1 MLFTS
6 SFFDFFAFF
15 DVGFLL
21 SASSASSRA
30 RLVER
35 GFPLDAGAFVV
46 DLDADGELVDS
57 SSVRS
62 PATSATAA
70 PAAAT
75 VAAAAAIWRA
85 ERLGGMV
92 SEYQAGSLLIRAGVW
107 SFKYGAR
114 Q

>member
-21 SASSASSRA
+21 SSASSRA

-70 PAAAT
+70 PAAAI

-92 SEYQAGSLLIRAGVW
+92 SE
-107 SFKYGAR
+107 
-114 Q
+114 